1 MVITI
6 FANIAYLR
14 DFQPTKRVQVPFS
27 ALNENPGSLVIEDFR
42 DSSLNNW
49 IRPDRK
55 HETRFFQEKSL
66 LELSNDKY
74 ILSDGLQPSDNR
86 MSYRG

>member
-27 ALNENPGSLVIEDFR
+27 ALNENPRSFVIENFR
-42 DSSLNNW
+42 D
-49 IRPDRK
+49 
-55 HETRFFQEKSL
+55 FSL
-66 LELSNDKY
+66 LNIQKLGKDRAHQTTFIIHSPTYKTDNSLEFSPELFE
-74 ILSDGLQPSDNR
+74 
-86 MSYRG
+86 

>member
-42 DSSLNNW
+42 DSSLLN
-49 IRPDRK
+49 IQKLGKDRA
-55 HETRFFQEKSL
+55 HQT
-66 LELSNDKY
+66 Y
-74 ILSDGLQPSDNR
+74 IYYPFTYLQN
-86 MSYRG
+86 